1 MNGNFFKQ
9 GEKKIALHGGVGVM
23 IMMMVLSLY
32 AGKVLVRMAMM
43 TDKHPP

>member
-1 MNGNFFKQ
+1 M
-9 GEKKIALHGGVGVM
+9 GERLHCMGGGGDGEGRV
-23 IMMMVLSLY
+23 MMMVLSLC